1 MKETNEQDN
10 LSGFFVKSVI
20 LHIAIFLLFSV
31 QAVFFPSEP
40 ISLDGAI
47 RVDMVALPDK
57 LPDVPKPQAKA
68 PEPEPKKE
76 SPKPK
81 PAPKP
86 EPKPDLKA
94 IAKKKAINLQ
104 KQKKT
109 REDALK
115 RLRAL
120 QKIEEE
126 QEQKEQEAAKQVFK
140 GNQIS
145 KGSQLSG
152 IQKLQY
158 DDYLA
163 RLESHIKS
171 FWSIPAWMANLDL
184 RAEISVRISPEGYV
198 ISKKITKASGNKSY
212 DDQVVATIE
221 RASPFP
227 RPSEKFRDIL
237 ANEGFRLGFPE

>member
-1 MKETNEQDN
+1 MKETNEQNN
-10 LSGFFVKSVI
+10 LGGFFVKSVI
-20 LHIAIFLLFSV
+20 LHIAILLLFSI

-47 RVDMVALPDK
+47 LVDIVSIQDK
-57 LPDVPKPQAKA
+57 LPVVPKPKAKA
-68 PEPEPKKE
+68 PEPKKE
-76 SPKPK
+76 TPKQK

-115 RLRAL
+115 RMRAL

-126 QEQKEQEAAKQVFK
+126 QEQKEQEAAKQVYK
-140 GNQIS
+140 GNQLS

-227 RPSEKFRDIL
+227 RPSDKFKDIL

>member
-1 MKETNEQDN
+1 MKDTNEQNN
-10 LSGFFVKSVI
+10 LGGFFVKSVI
-20 LHIAIFLLFSV
+20 LHIAILLLFSI

-57 LPDVPKPQAKA
+57 LPEVAKPKPKA
-68 PEPEPKKE
+68 PKPEKE
-76 SPKPK
+76 VKEK

-86 EPKPDLKA
+86 KPKPKPDVKA
-94 IAKKKAINLQ
+94 IAKQKAINLQ
-104 KQKKT
+104 KQKRT
-109 REDALK
+109 RENALK
-115 RLRAL
+115 KLRAL
-120 QKIEEE
+120 QKLEEE
-126 QEQKEQEAAKQVFK
+126 QEQEELEAAKQVFK

-212 DDQVVATIE
+212 DDQVIATIE

-227 RPSEKFRDIL
+227 RPSEKFKDIL